1 MLKINTKV
9 AAAVTSALAL
19 GGFATQAS
27 AAYVEPWNVTGT
39 ETFTVRLSGATAQDK
54 GIVLLMRRICALG
67 TMTRVT
73 SGLQSVNICQ
83 ADGTGSAPIAAGTT
97 LVLYKNSVSGSGSGV
112 NPVADKTTIPFLN
125 LASLTQAQYTTPGT
139 CTYSTTAS
147 TVDFADF
154 QSYDCG
160 TNAGVTNIAPDAG
173 ISDVEPALLGWVSGV
188 NGAIDTFAGPQVI
201 FGVPVSKNFRD
212 ALQTAQSSNLGGA
225 CVGSDSE
232 ACMPSLT
239 FGQISSIYSG
249 AMVTVNRLSD
259 DAGVVIPNPAGSSAF
274 EVCRRKNGSGT
285 LASYRA
291 YFLNEGCAKGV
302 KGMVAGSD
310 GDLSYAA
317 LPAGRIAEYGGTDR
331 VIGCLNAS
339 HAVSKYAIGMAS
351 MENKPG
357 SAYANTGRAAP
368 FDNDT
373 GNWGWVKING
383 YAPTL
388 LNVAQS
394 RYSFLYEATYQHRKA
409 GNPGGALTGDPKT
422 FFDLIVATNAS
433 AAVIKELNN
442 AFIESSGSTLW
453 YSGLIGRPTTP
464 TAPSA
469 APAGKLTVAEV
480 VANPV
485 NTWTRAA
492 TGAPNSCNFPYI
504 SKETGLDMLQ

>member
-39 ETFTVRLSGATAQDK
+39 ETFTVRLGGATAQDK

-112 NPVADKTTIPFLN
+112 NPVADKTTIPFVN

-239 FGQISSIYSG
+239 FGQISSFPIPPVAPLSRSAAARTGPAPLRATGPISLTRDARKASRAWWRG
-249 AMVTVNRLSD
+249 AT
-259 DAGVVIPNPAGSSAF
+259 ATSAMQR
-274 EVCRRKNGSGT
+274 C
-285 LASYRA
+285 LRA
-291 YFLNEGCAKGV
+291 ESRS
-302 KGMVAGSD
+302 MVA
-310 GDLSYAA
+310 
-317 LPAGRIAEYGGTDR
+317 R
-331 VIGCLNAS
+331 
-339 HAVSKYAIGMAS
+339 
-351 MENKPG
+351 
-357 SAYANTGRAAP
+357 
-368 FDNDT
+368 
-373 GNWGWVKING
+373 
-383 YAPTL
+383 
-388 LNVAQS
+388 
-394 RYSFLYEATYQHRKA
+394 
-409 GNPGGALTGDPKT
+409 
-422 FFDLIVATNAS
+422 
-433 AAVIKELNN
+433 
-442 AFIESSGSTLW
+442 
-453 YSGLIGRPTTP
+453 
-464 TAPSA
+464 
-469 APAGKLTVAEV
+469 TV
-480 VANPV
+480 
-485 NTWTRAA
+485 
-492 TGAPNSCNFPYI
+492 
-504 SKETGLDMLQ
+504 